1 MPVTSEQLLLLKQE
15 MPYKMRQGPKGT
27 QLAYID
33 ARQVMDLLDDVCGP
47 ENWACE
53 YKQVKDVVYCGLS
66 INTEAGWVCKWDA
79 GDESNIDAQ
88 KGEASDSFKRAAVR
102 WGVGRFLYGLGQ
114 KKPTY
119 TTPAAKPAAPVPTK
133 PAAPEADPREAIK
146 NRCEELGISGQDLSA
161 RLKELG
167 YAWKTLTPEQGKTVL
182 AKLGQDK

>member
-27 QLAYID
+27 QFAYVD
-33 ARQVMDLLDDVCGP
+33 ARQVMDLLDEVCGP
-47 ENWACE
+47 ENWSCQ
-53 YKQVKDVVYCGLS
+53 YQQIKDVVYCGLS
-66 INTEAGWVCKWDA
+66 INTEAGWVTKWDA

-119 TTPAAKPAAPVPTK
+119 TAPASKPVQAPAKPA
-133 PAAPEADPREAIK
+133 EDPREAIK
-146 NRCEELGISGQDLSA
+146 ARCEALGISGQDLTA
-161 RLKELG
+161 RLKEMG
-167 YAWKTLTPEQGKTVL
+167 FAWKSLTPEQGKSVL
-182 AKLGQDK
+182 AKLGNV